1 MEYIIILGV
10 GIVCTIVGLGAG
22 YMLGNSRDDKT
33 SEDQPETLPEV
44 QLKPS
49 QPQYPADA
57 LHIWRDNTNKQL
69 VLQIGERV
77 IQSMEPF
84 TPTEQKYMQQLLAY
98 LQHWLGIPA
107 TTPPAPQHP
116 AQPAPQVQQ
125 TTNTGQPHVSP
136 FEPDTKETPE
146 NAILKKSI
154 VAQIDDI
161 LQEKVLNSPL
171 KDRGVRLMESVD
183 GSMSVYIGFDRYI
196 DIDSIPDEDVIAII
210 RASVKEWE
218 QRQ

>member
-1 MEYIIILGV
+1 MVNKFLVEMAPMKNNMDETRIPESYIVTAAFEEMFI
-10 GIVCTIVGLGAG
+10 
-22 YMLGNSRDDKT
+22 MN
-33 SEDQPETLPEV
+33 
-44 QLKPS
+44 
-49 QPQYPADA
+49 PADK
-57 LHIWRDNTNKQL
+57 LI
-69 VLQIGERV
+69 
-77 IQSMEPF
+77 
-84 TPTEQKYMQQLLAY
+84 
-98 LQHWLGIPA
+98 IPKRNVA
-107 TTPPAPQHP
+107 A
-116 AQPAPQVQQ
+116 
-125 TTNTGQPHVSP
+125 
-136 FEPDTKETPE
+136 
-146 NAILKKSI
+146 LKKSI